1 VNSTL
6 ADLAESYPAEAFFA
20 ARSCPICTG
29 SSRIAHAAFN
39 IHPEK
44 TYRFDFRICTECEHG
59 WIDPM
64 PSQGLLNH
72 LYSRGSHSVIGA
84 EWSESA
90 EPVEPTLSAPGRLV
104 CAKELNSESIPRRY
118 FELGVGQGQLYRQFI
133 QNGWECRGVEPGAW
147 GRELPG
153 VYGDFGALPNSFTA
167 EVIVALDV
175 LEHISDPIAALRQL
189 RQIAGSD
196 ARLYA
201 AVPNRVS
208 LRAIIGRQ
216 HWRMLRPLGHVNYW
230 SRRSVMKAF
239 AESGFHIEELRKT
252 DLWESRPIRTL
263 RSAAKAAIEYSGF
276 GDQWMVIARASGP
289 CRLSPPPQAAV

>member
-20 ARSCPICTG
+20 APACPICSG

-44 TYRFDFRICTECEHG
+44 TYRFNFRVCSECEHG

-72 LYSRGSHSVIGA
+72 LYGRGSHSVIGT

-90 EPVEPTLSAPGRLV
+90 EPTLSVPGRLV
-104 CAKELNSESIPRRY
+104 CTKELHSDSPPRRY
-118 FELGVGQGQLYRQFI
+118 FELGVGKGQLYRQFI

-147 GRELPG
+147 GRRFQG
-153 VYGDFGALPNSFTA
+153 VHGDFGVLPNSFAA

-175 LEHISDPIAALRQL
+175 LEHIADPIATLRQL
-189 RQIAGSD
+189 HQIATPD

-201 AVPNRVS
+201 AMPNRVS

-230 SRRSVMKAF
+230 SRRSVMRAF
-239 AESGFHIEELRKT
+239 AESGFYIEELRKT
-252 DLWESRPIRTL
+252 DLWESRPIRSL
-263 RSAAKAAIEYSGF
+263 RSAAKAAIEYSGL
-276 GDQWMVIARASGP
+276 GDQWMVIARAQGRRRGSE
-289 CRLSPPPQAAV
+289 PPHAAV